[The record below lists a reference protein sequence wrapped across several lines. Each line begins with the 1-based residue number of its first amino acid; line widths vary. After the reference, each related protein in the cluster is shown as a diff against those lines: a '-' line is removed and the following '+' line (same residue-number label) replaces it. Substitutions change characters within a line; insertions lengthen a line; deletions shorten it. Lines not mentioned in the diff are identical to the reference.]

1 MMPALCA
8 EKIPHPSSGFFPH
21 DKIIELRDIPR
32 MRDDRFDE
40 VMARIERKLDQ
51 HGMTEREA
59 SLKAV
64 GKPDL
69 IRDMRRRRGLPGSD
83 RMRALARL
91 LGTTSDWILAGGDE
105 GEAERRAEA
114 AIGRVL
120 SEVAGTGMHDVE
132 RAWRA
137 PSPSKPVPL
146 VGSAV
151 GGTAEGIDEHVELTE
166 LFLGE
171 VLDYLARPVS
181 LAKDEAAYA
190 VTIVG
195 DSMAPRYEPGE
206 RAMVSPRS
214 TVGIGDDVIV
224 QLRSAALVGEA
235 GAANKDSDQLAD
247 RVTMVLIKR
256 LVKRTPAFVE
266 LRQFNPDM
274 TFKVETARI
283 AAIHRVLRPL

>member
-1 MMPALCA
+1 MLPALCA

-21 DKIIELRDIPR
+21 DKLAELRDIPR
-32 MRDDRFDE
+32 MREDRFDE

-51 HGMTEREA
+51 HGFTERDA

-69 IRDMRRRRGLPGSD
+69 IRDMRRRRGMPGSD
-83 RMRALARL
+83 RLRALARL
-91 LGTTSDWILAGGDE
+91 LGTTSDWLLEGGEE
-105 GEAERRAEA
+105 GEAEIRADA
-114 AIGRVL
+114 AIGTVL
-120 SEVAGTGMHDVE
+120 SEVRGTGLEDVE
-132 RAWRA
+132 RSWRA

-151 GGTAEGIDEHVELTE
+151 GGIADGIDEHVELTE
-166 LFLGE
+166 LHLGE
-171 VLDYLARPVS
+171 VLDYLSRPVS
-181 LAKDEAAYA
+181 LVKDGAAYA

-195 DSMAPRYEPGE
+195 DSMAPRFEPGE
-206 RAMVSPRS
+206 RAFVSPRA

-224 QLRSAALVGEA
+224 QLKSPSAA
-235 GAANKDSDQLAD
+235 DQAAD

-266 LRQFNPDM
+266 LRQFNPEM
-274 TFKVETARI
+274 TFKVETARV
-283 AAIHRVLRPL
+283 AAIHRVTGRL